1 MPISGHKAQFG
12 VDTSANGAL
21 IQNRIFNTDS
31 VNRCYRG
38 GLNQTRPPFKEA
50 QLFFKNKKEES
61 LFRKSNVTGVFG
73 YNAVYP
79 YTNSHIIVTA
89 GKYVF
94 AGQLMNRNAY
104 MTIIWDELDPTW
116 ANNYFCQAENIL
128 VISNGKDDP
137 IFWDGQTDRM
147 RLCKDSPWAKAPM
160 PKFNAM
166 VYAHGRIFGATED
179 GAVFAGDHL
188 YSQGINASS
197 EVVLSFNE
205 STYPSSGD
213 GFTAPA
219 SWGDLTGISVVQR
232 NPSTN
237 GHGEVVVFHLL
248 GAYSINANLPRN
260 QWTTEQVQQTV
271 FTGIGG
277 ASPESIVTINNDIYF
292 RCSNRSIASLRETIA
307 DFSNNVS
314 FRPLSQ
320 EVSKYLAF
328 DDFSRLRYSMAGIS
342 QNRAL
347 FTVNHQF
354 EEDGTTKG
362 IYHRFGLGLVSLDL
376 HLGSHSVSDSRS
388 WDGLWTGIRCTGIA
402 SLTIGKEKECFFCSF
417 DNDKVNRVYYISN
430 HPGDDAY
437 YVNKEGDLVN
447 KESQVESMYK
457 MENLFDGLSTES
469 RDSVAITTIK
479 NSSLF
484 YSNSLGIIKARGDF
498 RSSFDINYNE
508 LYDEKELGREKN
520 EDIFLYDPS
529 NGSWNSPSTSSS
541 ARRGNEFALRTILT
555 GSVNIHCNIL
565 QGESKADEL
574 SYSHSCPSGNSG
586 YEDDSYYYFN
596 YLIVNG

>member
-1 MPISGHKAQFG
+1 MISGHKVQHG
-12 VDTSANGAL
+12 VDTSSNPAL
-21 IQNRIFNTDS
+21 IESRIFNIDS
-31 VNRCYRG
+31 VNRAYRG
-38 GLNQTRPPFKEA
+38 GLNSTRPPFKECVC
-50 QLFFKNKKEES
+50 FFRNKREEEI
-61 LFRKSNVTGVFG
+61 FRRSNVNGVFG

-79 YTNSHIIVTA
+79 YTNSHIIITA

-94 AGQLMNRNAY
+94 AGQLMNRNAN
-104 MTIIWDELDPTW
+104 MTIIWDQLDPKW

-137 IFWDGQTDRM
+137 IFWDGQTDWM
-147 RLCKDSPWAKAPM
+147 RYCKDSPWAKAPM

-166 VYAHGRIFGATED
+166 VYAHGRIFGATEN

-197 EVVLSFNE
+197 EAVLSFNE
-205 STYPSSGD
+205 STYPTSGD

-248 GAYSINANLPRN
+248 GAYSINATLARN
-260 QWTTEQVQQTV
+260 KWTEEQVQQTI
-271 FTGIGG
+271 FTGLGG

-292 RCSNRSIASLRETIA
+292 RCSNKSIASLRETVA

-320 EVSKYLAF
+320 EVSKYLSF
-328 DDFSRLRYSMAGIS
+328 DDFSRLRYCMAGIS

-354 EEDGTTKG
+354 EEDEFNKG

-376 HLGSHSVSDSRS
+376 HLGSYTTRDSRS
-388 WDGLWTGIRCTGIA
+388 WDGLWTGLRCTGIA

-417 DNDKVNRVYYISN
+417 DSDRLNRIYYLSN
-430 HPGDDAY
+430 HPGDDCY
-437 YVNKEGDLVN
+437 FLDGEPIEK
-447 KESQVESMYK
+447 KTHSMYT
-457 MENLFDGLSTES
+457 MANIFDGLSAES
-469 RDSVAITTIK
+469 QRGQAVTLVK
-479 NSSLF
+479 NSSIY
-484 YSNSLGIIKARGDF
+484 YSNSIGVIKSRADF
-498 RSSFDINYNE
+498 RSTFNINFDQ
-508 LYDEKELGREKN
+508 LYPEKELGLDVN
-520 EDIFLYDPS
+520 EDIFLFDPS
-529 NGSWNSPSTSSS
+529 NGSWHSPTTSSTQRS
-541 ARRGNEFALRTILT
+541 GNEFAVRTILE
-555 GSVNIHCNIL
+555 GSLSINCNVL
-565 QGESKADEL
+565 NGDVKSDTHSFKESC
-574 SYSHSCPSGNSG
+574 SSSNSG
-586 YEDDSYYYFN
+586 YKTDEYNYFN
-596 YLIVNG
+596 YLIADG

>member
-1 MPISGHKAQFG
+1 MAISGHKAQFG

-38 GLNQTRPPFKEA
+38 GINQTRPPFKEA
-50 QLFFKNKKEES
+50 QLFFKNEKEES

-104 MTIIWDELDPTW
+104 MSIIWDELDPTW

-147 RLCKDSPWAKAPM
+147 RFCKDSPWIKAPM

-188 YSQGINASS
+188 YSQGITASS
-197 EVVLSFNE
+197 EVVLSFQE
-205 STYPSSGD
+205 SQYPTSGD

-219 SWGDLTGISVVQR
+219 SWGDLTGITVVQR

-248 GAYSINANLPRN
+248 GAYSINATMTRNL
-260 QWTTEQVQQTV
+260 WTTEQIQQTI

-292 RCSNRSIASLRETIA
+292 RCSNRAIASLRETIS
-307 DFSNNVS
+307 DFSNQS
-314 FRPLSQ
+314 SIRPLSQ
-320 EVSKYLAF
+320 EVSRYLAF
-328 DDFSRLRYSMAGIS
+328 DDFSRLRYSMSGIS

-362 IYHRFGLGLVSLDL
+362 IYHRFALGLVSFDL

-388 WDGLWTGIRCTGIA
+388 WDGLWTGLRCTGIA

-430 HPGDDAY
+430 HPGDDAAF
-437 YVNKEGDLVN
+437 VG
-447 KESQVESMYK
+447 ESQVESMYC
-457 MENLFDGLSTES
+457 MENLFDGLAAES
-469 RDSVAITTIK
+469 RGPVAITTIK

-484 YSNSLGIIKARGDF
+484 YSSSIGVIKARGDF
-498 RSSFDINYNE
+498 RSTFDINYNT
-508 LYDEKELGREKN
+508 LYDSKELGLEKN
-520 EDIFLYDPS
+520 EDTFLYDPS

-541 ARRGNEFALRTILT
+541 ERRGNEFALRTILT

-565 QGESKADEL
+565 QGEVKDDSL
-574 SYSHSCPSGNSG
+574 SYVDSCPSGNSG
-586 YEDDSYYYFN
+586 YEDDSYNYFN
-596 YLIVNG
+596 YLIING